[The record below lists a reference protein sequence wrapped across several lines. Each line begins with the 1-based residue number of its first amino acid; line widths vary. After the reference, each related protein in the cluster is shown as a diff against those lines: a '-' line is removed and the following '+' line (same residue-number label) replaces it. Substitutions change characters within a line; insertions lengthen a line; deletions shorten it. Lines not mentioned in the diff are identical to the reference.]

1 MLQIITSLQKR
12 VENAFEMM
20 KVITEDFAVDQN
32 VVKKTVANFRRKGL
46 RRLFMAA

>member
-1 MLQIITSLQKR
+1 MSLQKR

-32 VVKKTVANFRRKGL
+32 VVKKNCRELPQERAEKVVHGSLKH
-46 RRLFMAA
+46 